1 MGGGRNGGT
10 TAALTPRS
18 RRLYLPPMHVSFALF
33 ADAANISQ
41 EGKLNILGVFDA
53 LQVASVPSVHPR
65 ATMIVR
71 LKAHPDDVGRHTL
84 AFAWIGPSGDEIW
97 SSSGELEVGSPPPGA
112 TELDVPVIAAID
124 LPIQE
129 VGTHVMRVAL
139 DGDLCAELLLHV
151 RAGAPTLPAVGGM
164 VS

>member
-1 MGGGRNGGT
+1 
-10 TAALTPRS
+10 
-18 RRLYLPPMHVSFALF
+18 MHVSFALF

-53 LQVASVPSVHPR
+53 LQVAAIPAVHPR
-65 ATMIVR
+65 ATMVVR
-71 LKAHPDDVGRHTL
+71 LKALPADVGRHTL
-84 AFAWIGPSGDEIW
+84 AFAWVGPSGDEIW
-97 SSSGELEVGSPPPGA
+97 SSSGDLEVGAPPPSA

-129 VGTHVMRVAL
+129 GGTHVMRVSL

-151 RAGAPTLPAVGGM
+151 RTGAPTLPALGGM